1 MFEDVRHSFEHLV
14 ALLVAD
20 GVVDRLEVVEVH
32 HQQAEGLVVPYGAA
46 YLHAQGL
53 AEVSVVVHPGQA
65 VAAGE
70 VQHLLVAAGVL

>member
-1 MFEDVRHSFEHLV
+1 MADLVREE
-14 ALLVAD
+14 
-20 GVVDRLEVVEVH
+20 RC
-32 HQQAEGLVVPYGAA
+32 GLVVPYGAA